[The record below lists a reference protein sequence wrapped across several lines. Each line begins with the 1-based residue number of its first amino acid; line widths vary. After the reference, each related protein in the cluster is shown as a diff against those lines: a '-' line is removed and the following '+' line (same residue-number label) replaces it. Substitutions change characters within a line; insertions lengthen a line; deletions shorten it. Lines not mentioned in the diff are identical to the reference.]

1 MLIDGKQLKL
11 KIENQLKTSDR
22 CILCSAFFSEVASKW
37 LIENRASEC
46 DTHLLVRGLPS
57 DFLDGANS
65 FKALEEVIKRGI
77 KVKFSSALHAKVYV
91 FDDVLFA
98 SSSNLTGKGIALLEN
113 HNIEFGLKS
122 RIEVDDLELINNLW
136 RQGVAV
142 DLELLEKMEDHIIN
156 FADEPQSNTSLDL
169 VWPKEWFEE
178 QRDLYVSDF
187 PIDLEDGDIRWSSL
201 NSFINTKAFS
211 WIHSSVQEK
220 EWKSFGEL
228 SHELHNAV
236 YDDPAPYRKEIKAI
250 LANLLKLIAQFDTSL
265 AVERP
270 KHRQIVKLKS

>member
-1 MLIDGKQLKL
+1 MLIDGQQLKL
-11 KIENQLKTSDR
+11 KIESQLKSSKR
-22 CILCSAFFSEVASKW
+22 CILCSAFFSEIASKW
-37 LIENRASEC
+37 LIENRTSEC
-46 DTHLLVRGLPS
+46 DTQLLVRGLPS

-65 FKALEEVIKRGI
+65 FKALGEVINRGI

-122 RIEVDDLELINNLW
+122 RVEADDLELINNLW
-136 RQGVAV
+136 VQGVAV
-142 DLELLEKMEDHIIN
+142 DLELLKKMEDHITN
-156 FADEPQSNTSLDL
+156 FTDEPQSNTFLGL

-178 QRDLYVSDF
+178 HRDLYVSDF
-187 PIDLEDGDIRWSSL
+187 PIDLEDRDIRWSNL
-201 NSFINTKAFS
+201 NSFINTKAFA
-211 WIHSSVQEK
+211 WIYASVQEK

-250 LANLLKLIAQFDTSL
+250 LANLLTLIAKFDTAL
-265 AVERP
+265 VVERP
-270 KHRQIVKLKS
+270 RHRQIVKLKS

>member
-11 KIENQLKTSDR
+11 KIEHQLKASKR
-22 CILCSAFFSEVASKW
+22 CTLCSAFFSEIASKW
-37 LIENRASEC
+37 LIEHRASEC
-46 DTHLLVRGLPS
+46 CTHLLVRGLPT

-65 FKALEEVIKRGI
+65 FKALKEVIERGI

-122 RIEVDDLELINNLW
+122 RIEADDLELINNLW
-136 RQGVAV
+136 GQGVAV
-142 DLELLEKMEDHIIN
+142 DSELLKKMEDHITN
-156 FADEPQSNTSLDL
+156 FTDEPQSNTCLDL

-178 QRDLYVSDF
+178 QRDLYISDF
-187 PIDLEDGDIRWSSL
+187 PIDLEDEDIRWSNL
-201 NSFINTKAFS
+201 NSFVNTKAFA
-211 WIHSSVQEK
+211 WIYSSVQEK

-228 SHELHNAV
+228 SHELHNSV
-236 YDDPAPYRKEIKAI
+236 YDDPAPYRREIKAI
-250 LANLLKLIAQFDTSL
+250 LANLLTLIAKFDTAL

-270 KHRQIVKLKS
+270 RHRQIVKLKS

>member
-37 LIENRASEC
+37 LIENRTSEC
-46 DTHLLVRGLPS
+46 DTHLLVRGLPT

-91 FDDVLFA
+91 FDDELFA

-122 RIEVDDLELINNLW
+122 RIEADDLELINNLW

-142 DLELLEKMEDHIIN
+142 DLELLKKMEDHINN
-156 FADEPQSNTSLDL
+156 FTDEPQSNTSLDP

-201 NSFINTKAFS
+201 NSFINSKAFS
-211 WIHSSVQEK
+211 WIHSSVKEK
-220 EWKSFGEL
+220 DWKSFGEL

-236 YDDPAPYRKEIKAI
+236 YDDPAPYRREIKAI
-250 LANLLKLIAQFDTSL
+250 LANLLTLIEKFDTSL

-270 KHRQIVKLKS
+270 RHRQIVKLKS